1 MRIAVHAHSK
11 PNLKLKKMWNKTQ
24 INVPYTTVLLVQFTT
39 AKLLYKKHKV
49 TIKPKYK
56 ENFLLH
62 ERTKKIYISIR
73 LCVLRNHKLINS
85 NIVLYN
91 GTIFKYSKND
101 KKNQLIV
108 INWK

>member
-1 MRIAVHAHSK
+1 MYLI
-11 PNLKLKKMWNKTQ
+11 P
-24 INVPYTTVLLVQFTT
+24 QFY
-39 AKLLYKKHKV
+39 LYNSQLPSYCTKNTV

-108 INWK
+108 LN